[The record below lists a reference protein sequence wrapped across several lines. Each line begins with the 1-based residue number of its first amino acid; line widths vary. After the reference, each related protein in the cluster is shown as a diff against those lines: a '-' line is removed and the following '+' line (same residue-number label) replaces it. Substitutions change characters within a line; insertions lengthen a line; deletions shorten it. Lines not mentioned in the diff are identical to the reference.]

1 LATVAGLM
9 LVPGGFVYGAV
20 MTLLSA
26 PFASACRQLL
36 DGPSGAMFAAAT
48 SPAAT
53 SAGDAADTMV

>member
-1 LATVAGLM
+1 
-9 LVPGGFVYGAV
+9 

-36 DGPSGAMFAAAT
+36 DGPAGAVFAAAT